1 MVFGVKKVSN
11 YEENI
16 HIIFHFYEPLIDH
29 PVALCI
35 GTDSIHDDHLD
46 WDVFNPCPIDL
57 SFQIINRSDAFKS
70 SELIFFENVDQSNDR
85 RP

>member
-1 MVFGVKKVSN
+1 MLKKYQIVKKMYSKFF
-11 YEENI
+11 
-16 HIIFHFYEPLIDH
+16 IIYEPLIDH

-35 GTDSIHDDHLD
+35 ETDSIHDDHLD

-70 SELIFFENVDQSNDR
+70 YELIFFENVDQSNDR